1 MLNLNQIFDGAAF
14 ALDPRS
20 IEETLRN
27 FKAYV
32 ALIPFA
38 DNYWDKVFFPHGDD
52 DIAILAARYRS
63 PELADGALPPQQG
76 FLLAFLRQ
84 LETPKELLN
93 DLPDRH
99 RQLYYREL
107 LGLTP
112 HTAQPDQVAVS
123 FELTPGV
130 RETLLPASTALD
142 GGLDSQGQALHY
154 LLDAPLQ
161 ANAGRLSELCW
172 ARPSA
177 KGVLCHTIQGDDAPF
192 PAEGVRLF
200 AEQEQEQVA
209 VTGRV
214 IAAEILALSSGQRTF
229 TVTFAGAPGAGE
241 LRAAVSTDKGWLN
254 LPPVTLGANDLCAVF
269 TVAADQPAIV
279 SPQGG
284 DGFND
289 PVPLL
294 KLSREDGEE
303 VPPVT
308 QIKAKTT
315 QPANLAFSTQDGVSQ
330 ADQPCLPFGAEPL
343 QGACVRLMAP
353 DWCRKSQAISVT
365 LTPEWQKLPEK
376 GFNDWY
382 QDYTGKPENNEAF
395 TVTPQVR
402 TTNGW
407 ETLKDSANK
416 ALSLPLFKA
425 GEDAPKGIPLTL
437 SFTQLASDIVDSA
450 DPADWG
456 SLLRLVLEP
465 QTFLHQEY
473 WQQVSAGETGLP
485 PPYTPQWAGLAI
497 SYTSAQ
503 DIEARAQYRLTP
515 FGYQAAGDTVDVP
528 TQPQLYLG
536 LEAMQAGQQLSLYW
550 KLQSPQPLSMD
561 WQYLNTDNRWASLN
575 ARVVDKT
582 GGLFE
587 SGLWSATLPVDAS
600 DQAAQMPAGRHWLR
614 AVMTP
619 SAPSGGAESDY
630 PQLQGLLANAMT
642 ATLAEVDTVAADHF
656 AQVLPAGSVTQTT
669 VSLAGLAGMTQ
680 AWPSQGGQ
688 PPETLDDFNRR
699 VASQLQ
705 HRGRALR
712 RNDLHALLREQF
724 PEVGTVILPE
734 DAGMPGGLA
743 LIAIPAAGQRD
754 NEDVRR
760 PAFNPA
766 RLARMSAAMRQR
778 TSPWAEIS
786 VKNPQYRI
794 VDVSYQVE
802 FVAAVSDDY
811 GYRQLSE
818 ALSRQYIPWAWQQG
832 EPIQA
837 GNQLDYYQLL
847 HTIQSQPYVKTVTA
861 LTLDGGQQSV
871 QAQPGEVLLP
881 GMPETGEISGFSL
894 TPVGE
899 KRLRFSWNKNIDAE
913 SYALYAGDNCL
924 ASGLSGH
931 EYTLRLE
938 TAWQYPKETVFKLG
952 VENNNIEASI
962 PLSQS
967 HLRGMRALLT
977 PSDMA
982 IDASYGQA
990 LALSSDGCV
999 AAVSAPALKNNLGAV
1014 YLFKREIDGWKQGQ
1028 TLVGVEPQGRFGESV
1043 CLSEDGRRLAVSAA
1057 GASQGGRVYVF
1068 DVADGEV
1075 YVKSHEW
1082 RGERNTLGSSLSMS
1096 RDGKRMA
1103 ASAQGADENGV
1114 VYFSDF
1120 NGGGWSDLQGVDLEN
1135 IDVSNPMVRI
1145 SGDGSVLAVV
1155 AKRDQPCA
1163 VYRMSGNGW
1172 EKDNEEDWFAMNH
1185 GYYPGYIPMD
1195 FNGKRVVIR
1204 GHEGKSKGVV
1214 YIYNKKSEWTEAK
1227 CKSHEYDEDYNRFG
1241 NGMSAIADNGCFAVT
1256 YDNDSS
1262 WNGFEIWHA
1271 GDARFVAGIEM
1282 ATKKSQA
1289 GAAALD
1295 GAGKVVL
1302 INTGKE
1308 IAVY

>member
-32 ALIPFA
+32 ALIPFDA

-63 PELADGALPPQQG
+63 PELADGELPPQQG

-84 LETPKELLN
+84 LETPKALLN

-123 FELTPGV
+123 FELSSGV
-130 RETLLPASTALD
+130 VETLLPAGTALD
-142 GGLDSQGQALHY
+142 GGQDSQGQALRY

-161 ANAGRLSELCW
+161 ANAGRLSGLHW
-172 ARPSA
+172 ARPA
-177 KGVLCHTIQGDDAPF
+177 KEGVLRHTIQSDALPF
-192 PAEGVRLF
+192 PEGGVRLF
-200 AEQEQEQVA
+200 AAQDQEQVA
-209 VTGRV
+209 ATGRV
-214 IAAEILALSSGQRTF
+214 VAAEILALSSGQRTF
-229 TVTFAGAPGAGE
+229 SVTFAEKVGAGE

-254 LPPVTLGANDLCAVF
+254 LPTVTLVADDNSAVF
-269 TVAADQPAIV
+269 TLAADQAAIV
-279 SPQGG
+279 PPQGL

-294 KLSREDGEE
+294 KLSRADGKE
-303 VPPVT
+303 VPAVT
-308 QIKAKTT
+308 KIEASTT
-315 QPANLAFSTQDGVSQ
+315 QPSDIVFSTQDGVAQ
-330 ADQPCLPFGAEPL
+330 PDQPCLPFGAEPL

-353 DWCRKSQAISVT
+353 DWCRKSQAITVT
-365 LTPEWQKLPEK
+365 LTPEWQQLPEK
-376 GFNDWY
+376 DFKGWY
-382 QDYTGKPENNEAF
+382 QGYTGQPANNEAF
-395 TVTPQVR
+395 TVTPQQL
-402 TTNGW
+402 TANGW
-407 ETLKDSANK
+407 ETLKGSESL
-416 ALSLPLFKA
+416 ALFEA
-425 GEDAPKGIPLTL
+425 GNGAPKGMPLSFCFPPLTG
-437 SFTQLASDIVDSA
+437 AIVDSA
-450 DPADWG
+450 DPTRWN
-456 SLLRLVLEP
+456 SQLRLVLEP

-473 WQQVSAGETGLP
+473 WQQVSAGETKLN

-497 SYTSAQ
+497 AYASAQ
-503 DIEARAQYRLTP
+503 DIASSAQYRLTP
-515 FGYQAAGDTVDVP
+515 FGHQAAGDTVGAP
-528 TQPQLYLG
+528 AQPQLYLG

-561 WQYLNTDNRWASLN
+561 WQYLNIDNRWAPLN
-575 ARVVDKT
+575 ASVLDKT

-587 SGLWSATLPVDAS
+587 SGLWSATLPADAS
-600 DQAAQMPAGRHWLR
+600 DQAAQMPAGSHWLR

-619 SAPSGGAESDY
+619 CAPSGGAESDY

-642 ATLAEVDTVAADHF
+642 ATLAEVDTVAVDHF
-656 AQVLPAGSVTQTT
+656 AQALPAGSVTQT
-669 VSLAGLAGMTQ
+669 VESLAGLAGMTQ
-680 AWPSQGGQ
+680 AWPSQGGL
-688 PPETLDDFNRR
+688 PPETPDDFNRR

-724 PEVGTVILPE
+724 PEVGAVILPE
-734 DAGMPGGLA
+734 DAGTPGEQA
-743 LIAIPAAGQRD
+743 LIAIPAAGLRD
-754 NEDVRR
+754 NDDARR

-832 EPIQA
+832 ESIQV

-847 HTIQSQPYVKTVTA
+847 HTIQAQPYVKTVTA

-871 QAQPGEVLLP
+871 QALPGEVLLP
-881 GMPETGEISGFSL
+881 GMPETGGISGFSL

-899 KRLRFSWNKNIDAE
+899 KRLRFSWNKNMDAE
-913 SYALYAGDNCL
+913 RYALYAGDSCL
-924 ASGLSGH
+924 ASDLTGH
-931 EYTLRLE
+931 EYTLPLD
-938 TAWQYPKETVFKLG
+938 TAWQYPEGTVFKLG
-952 VENNNIEASI
+952 VENNNIEAPI
-962 PLSQS
+962 PLSQR
-967 HLRGMRALLT
+967 HLRGMRAILT

-1014 YLFKREIDGWKQGQ
+1014 YLFKRENDGWKQGQ
-1028 TLVGVEPQGRFGESV
+1028 KLVGMEPQGRFGESV
-1043 CLSEDGRRLAVSAA
+1043 CLSGDGRRLAVSAA
-1057 GASQGGRVYVF
+1057 GASQGGRVYIF
-1068 DVADGEV
+1068 DVGDGEV
-1075 YVKSHEW
+1075 YVKTHEW
-1082 RGERNTLGSSLSMS
+1082 DGVGSTQGSSLSMS
-1096 RDGKRMA
+1096 RDGKRVA
-1103 ASAQGADENGV
+1103 ASAQGADEKWG

-1120 NGGGWSDLQGVDLEN
+1120 NGGGWSDFQGVDLESN
-1135 IDVSNPMVRI
+1135 DASNPMVRI

-1155 AKRDQPCA
+1155 AKMDQPCT
-1163 VYRMSGNGW
+1163 VYRMSGNDW

-1185 GYYPGYIPMD
+1185 GYYPGSIPMD
-1195 FNGKRVVIR
+1195 FSGKGVVIR
-1204 GHEGKSKGVV
+1204 GHEGTSKGVV
-1214 YIYNKKSEWTEAK
+1214 YIYNKKSDWTEVK
-1227 CKSHEYDEDYNRFG
+1227 CKSHECDKDYNRFG
-1241 NGMSAIADNGCFAVT
+1241 SGMSAIADNGYFAVT
-1256 YDNDSS
+1256 YDNDNS
-1262 WNGFEIWHA
+1262 WNGFEIWHVD
-1271 GDARFVAGIEM
+1271 DAKFVAAIEM
-1282 ATKKSQA
+1282 AAERSQA